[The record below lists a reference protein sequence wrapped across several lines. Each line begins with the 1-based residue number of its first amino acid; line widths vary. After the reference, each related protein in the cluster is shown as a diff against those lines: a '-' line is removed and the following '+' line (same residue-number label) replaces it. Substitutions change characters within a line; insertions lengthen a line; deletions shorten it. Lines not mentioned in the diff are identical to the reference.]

1 MAAIRHPKA
10 INLKK
15 AIAAEPW
22 LSFDESE
29 AKLTTLIICLVLGL
43 AAGVLSGLV
52 GIGGGV
58 IIVPALVF
66 MLGFSQQKAQGTT
79 IALMIPPIGI
89 LAALTYYRE
98 GFVDTKVAAFICLG
112 FLVGG
117 LIGARFATGLSEVA
131 LERIFGIALLLIALK
146 MLVMK

>member
-1 MAAIRHPKA
+1 M
-10 INLKK
+10 
-15 AIAAEPW
+15 
-22 LSFDESE
+22 
-29 AKLTTLIICLVLGL
+29 VLGL

-66 MLGFSQQKAQGTT
+66 LLGFSQQKAQGTT

-98 GFVDTKVAAFICLG
+98 GYVDTKVAVFICIG
-112 FLVGG
+112 FIVGG
-117 LIGARFATGLSEVA
+117 LIGARFATGLSEAA

-146 MLVMK
+146 MLIMK

>member
-15 AIAAEPW
+15 AIAAEPC